1 MNPERQG
8 AGRVAAGGSVHRIR
22 GKPRIM
28 PDSNRL
34 TGLSSWMTELNWERF
49 RQQVNSDAV
58 FARRS
63 AGSNFRVL
71 LGWGEEQYL
80 VTVRDG
86 RVDPVESGPFVMPQ
100 CDFALNGSASAW
112 DRFAA
117 ARPAPREQDI
127 YAFFRSGEIVLGG
140 DTRKF
145 YAHLMCLKL
154 LLLHLRKMP

>member
-1 MNPERQG
+1 
-8 AGRVAAGGSVHRIR
+8 
-22 GKPRIM
+22 
-28 PDSNRL
+28 
-34 TGLSSWMTELNWERF
+34 MTELNWERF
-49 RQQVNSDAV
+49 RQQVNADAV

-71 LGWGEEQYL
+71 IGWGENQHL
-80 VTVRDG
+80 VTIRDG
-86 RVDPVESGPFVMPQ
+86 SVDAVESGPFVMPQ
-100 CDFALNGSASAW
+100 CDFALTGSARAW

-127 YAFFRSGEIVLGG
+127 FAFFRSGEIVLSG

-154 LLLHLRKMP
+154 MLLHLREMP